1 MCPRW
6 AERDRGV
13 GLVWKKRG
21 VVSRQVGRDGMRLE
35 GRWEVS
41 GNERE
46 RERERKRDS
55 SYLNGDMSME
65 MEE

>member
-1 MCPRW
+1 MEE
-6 AERDRGV
+6 ERGGEDV
-13 GLVWKKRG
+13 G
-21 VVSRQVGRDGMRLE
+21 GRNGMRKE

-55 SYLNGDMSME
+55 SYLNGDMSMK

>member
-1 MCPRW
+1 
-6 AERDRGV
+6 
-13 GLVWKKRG
+13 
-21 VVSRQVGRDGMRLE
+21 MRLE